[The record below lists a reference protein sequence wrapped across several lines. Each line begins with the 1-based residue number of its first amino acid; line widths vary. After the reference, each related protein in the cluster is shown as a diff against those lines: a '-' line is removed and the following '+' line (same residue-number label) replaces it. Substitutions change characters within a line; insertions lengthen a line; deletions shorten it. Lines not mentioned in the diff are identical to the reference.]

1 MRTIWLIFLLS
12 HFNAITSY
20 RLTNLITRNVVQNKL
35 TEIYSQSKLQ
45 KRKDLLSGRTLPGD
59 NEPDTP
65 MQRQIRKALEKS
77 CEKDSTLRFGDQL
90 SGSVIELDE
99 YGAYVEVGGKYSGF
113 LPLEEATLN
122 PDVQHISDILEI
134 GQEVTAEIIGTMKG
148 RPVLSLRSVMVAQA
162 WDKINKYK
170 EEDTVVEVEIVEANQ
185 SGATCLLEGL
195 TVFLPGSQIV
205 GVADEAMEGTRVQ
218 VKVLDVD
225 VEEGKI
231 VVSQRKVV
239 GDLTFDFERGHV
251 VSGNVTGIR
260 PYGVFIEVVGGATGL
275 LHISHI
281 SAELVENVESLFSIG
296 QEVRAMVYEVDKGTG
311 KLAFSTKAL
320 EASPGEMLRDMTA
333 VFNNAEENA
342 RKYMEKLE
350 NERLAREAAA
360 KDIVAGLGGEL
371 TLDGSNPDS
380 ILSVADSI
388 ENILA
393 SITGDNRK
401 F

>member
-1 MRTIWLIFLLS
+1 M
-12 HFNAITSY
+12 
-20 RLTNLITRNVVQNKL
+20 
-35 TEIYSQSKLQ
+35 
-45 KRKDLLSGRTLPGD
+45 
-59 NEPDTP
+59 
-65 MQRQIRKALEKS
+65 
-77 CEKDSTLRFGDQL
+77 
-90 SGSVIELDE
+90 
-99 YGAYVEVGGKYSGF
+99 
-113 LPLEEATLN
+113 
-122 PDVQHISDILEI
+122 
-134 GQEVTAEIIGTMKG
+134 
-148 RPVLSLRSVMVAQA
+148 
-162 WDKINKYK
+162 
-170 EEDTVVEVEIVEANQ
+170 
-185 SGATCLLEGL
+185 
-195 TVFLPGSQIV
+195 
-205 GVADEAMEGTRVQ
+205 
-218 VKVLDVD
+218 LDVD

-260 PYGVFIEVVGGATGL
+260 PYGVFIEVAGGATGL

-281 SAELVENVESLFSIG
+281 SAELVENMESLFSIG
-296 QEVRAMVYEVDKGTG
+296 QEVRAMVYEVDKATG